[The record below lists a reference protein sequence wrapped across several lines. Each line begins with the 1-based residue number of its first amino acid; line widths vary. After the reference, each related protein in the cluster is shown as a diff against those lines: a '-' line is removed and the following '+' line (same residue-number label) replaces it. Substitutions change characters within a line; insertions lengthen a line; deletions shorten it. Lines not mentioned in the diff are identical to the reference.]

1 LRIAAIAD
9 TPKVMTEGN
18 WRLGVF
24 VDDRA
29 TDDQAEKLIAVFT
42 GRLGGPM
49 AGIAPLVG
57 EMCLGKCRS
66 PLGFLLGA
74 WRDGRRGAPRMGVRH
89 GAWCV
94 GCRWALMASLFAL
107 GLMSLV
113 WMAFVLG
120 LIAVE
125 KVLPWR
131 RVARYGTGAVL
142 LVLGVLMLA
151 APDAIPAL
159 TIPGWMS
166 EMG

>member
-1 LRIAAIAD
+1 MRIAAIAD

-29 TDDQAEKLIAVFT
+29 PDDQAEKLIAVFS
-42 GRLGGPM
+42 GRLGGPI

-74 WRDGRRGAPRMGVRH
+74 WRDGRRGALRLGVRH

-94 GCRWALMASLFAL
+94 GCCTALMASLFSL

-120 LIAVE
+120 LIAVGE
-125 KVLPWR
+125 GAPVAARCDVRPWVRCCWCSECLCSPLPTRSR
-131 RVARYGTGAVL
+131 R
-142 LVLGVLMLA
+142 
-151 APDAIPAL
+151 
-159 TIPGWMS
+159 
-166 EMG
+166 